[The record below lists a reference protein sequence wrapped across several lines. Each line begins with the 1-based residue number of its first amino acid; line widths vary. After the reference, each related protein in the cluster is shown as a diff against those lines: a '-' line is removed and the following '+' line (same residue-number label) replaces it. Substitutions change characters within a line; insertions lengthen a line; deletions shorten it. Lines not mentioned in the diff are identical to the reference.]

1 MGDKLV
7 YTITMRISEFSSWGS
22 AREQQR
28 PSCHVLENLF
38 VYRGSYTVIPNYY
51 LTSLASLDSHN
62 ARYHLGYRLEPALLL
77 TGRHRTAMAAKDRIP
92 ARGQNEANGPTRVI
106 CPNPCCSHDTRCT
119 VLPRFPVAMRYS
131 SGCAWKSRLFKH

>member
-7 YTITMRISEFSSWGS
+7 YTITVRMSKFSSWGS

-28 PSCHVLENLF
+28 PSCHVLWNSF
-38 VYRGSYTVIPNYY
+38 VYRGSYTAILSYH
-51 LTSLASLDSHN
+51 LTSLTSLDHD
-62 ARYHLGYRLEPALLL
+62 ARYHLGYILEPALLL

-92 ARGQNEANGPTRVI
+92 ARGQNEVNGPTRDI

-119 VLPRFPVAMRYS
+119 VLPCSPVAMRYS
-131 SGCAWKSRLFKH
+131 PDCAWKKPLV